1 MKPKPM
7 KLSFSKFK
15 QTLEKMRDISD
26 AEHNI
31 SNMCIELNH
40 KYKECSQAGYLPNMA
55 SDVVSLLEIILDDKA
70 GWIDYWVWEKDFG
83 RKEELK
89 VFDTDGIT
97 ELPST
102 TIEDLWTLITG
113 EKI

>member
-1 MKPKPM
+1 MRQEING
-7 KLSFSKFK
+7 LSFLKFK

-26 AEHNI
+26 AETQVSTIYRN
-31 SNMCIELNH
+31 LNN
-40 KYKECSQAGYLPNMA
+40 KYQKCSQAGYLPNMA
-55 SDVVSLLEIILDDKA
+55 FDVVSLLEIILDDKA

-83 RKEELK
+83 RKTDLK
-89 VFDTDGIT
+89 VYDTDGVT

-102 TIEDLWTLITG
+102 TIEDLWTLVTG